1 MLEGIEEQ
9 PVNRKIII
17 NKILFLKKKFIIN
30 KYSFI
35 YQIILKDKQMSYLI
49 LVRHGQSVWN
59 LENRFTGWVDVDLND
74 NGRAQAKKSGELIKK
89 KQINIDLYY
98 SSFQLRAINTLKIIQ
113 EQLNDYKNIKSAW
126 QLNERHYGSL
136 TGLNKD
142 EMKKELGEEKV
153 HQFRRSWDLRPDP
166 LDKNSAY
173 HPININ
179 TYKDIP
185 VDKIP
190 DTESLKDTYER
201 VIKYYIKYIENNFKN
216 KNILISAHGN
226 SLRSLCKYLF
236 KLDNNKIAK
245 LEIPTG
251 NPLFIE
257 FNEDNKILNCEYLD
271 TERAKDLLVY

>member
-1 MLEGIEEQ
+1 
-9 PVNRKIII
+9 
-17 NKILFLKKKFIIN
+17 
-30 KYSFI
+30 
-35 YQIILKDKQMSYLI
+35 MSYLI

-59 LENRFTGWVDVDLND
+59 LENRFTGWVDVDLNN

-113 EQLNDYKNIKSAW
+113 EKLDDYKNVKSAW

-166 LDKNSAY
+166 LDKNSTY

-179 TYKDIP
+179 TYKNIP
-185 VDKIP
+185 IDKIP

-201 VIKYYIKYIENNFKN
+201 VIKYYNEDIENNLKN

-236 KLDNNKIAK
+236 KLDNKKISK

-257 FNEDNKILNCEYLD
+257 FDGDNKILNCEYLD
-271 TERAKDLLVY
+271 SERAKDLLVY